1 MDRHVAT
8 SHDEVLGA
16 GLAKLTSLCTVSG
29 TPKANADGV
38 ALVGVVIASLFA
50 PPPGVATHSVEADG
64 GLADFPNPKGPG
76 GSMDPSRA
84 RPVAEAVVVQPA
96 GEASDG
102 ASDGGA
108 GEGREYM
115 SDDGVAEAA
124 AAGAAPVPGA
134 ALVDAEMSDAPTL
147 LGSILG
153 DETASLALAEA
164 WGAYPPDLRGPFA
177 NDLYGRLADDFDGAE
192 DPLEAAMAFLCVL
205 TRDVGVAFDA
215 TDFWAAAKRFVREE
229 RKRAADKLPVWLPA
243 LLTHL
248 AAAVREFA
256 GRAPKQ
262 SEAVTRKIVNAAL
275 PAWAKVRRSEVA
287 DVEVAIRPAYP
298 TGASVK
304 VRAVLVAATWALST
318 LQRVARSVV
327 ERPGEGIAAPS
338 VMAFPGVAAEFGVSA
353 DTLARCLGMVP
364 VEADGVA
371 LTVAAAPD
379 PTKDHLLAPDPAFK
393 GWAHPSRGEHTRR
406 GGAWKGAN
414 LIARRIAA
422 ATYAYPFSNKEGTT
436 SETCLVMA
444 HGEKAQGD
452 GTLCHGCMARAGCT
466 ERYAYTR
473 GGFALKQG
481 HVAACQTQVLAQLKC
496 TFPGGV
502 FDPKLCVGLKEGVH
516 AIPCSL
522 TPNGA
527 EGGGMRIKDPA
538 EWAAA
543 MRAARCPYE
552 SHTSAG
558 PRAQPYAVD
567 RAVAHNRAIP
577 VCADDFDWPG
587 VSLPIHPQDDHESWF
602 YYRWEAGGPANV
614 PIQALKVTAD
624 MAMHES
630 WTPSWYATDRGKAY
644 LALSRDEKRAELL
657 KAMASRPATR
667 AGKKRR
673 TAKKRV
679 PSESEAD
686 SADDPFSGAGYQ
698 MKVAKVEVEH
708 ITLVADGTTLSGRIA
723 ERLGAPGYAQ
733 VHGVDRSRA
742 LPVLL
747 QEGMNERPLLVW
759 TFPYAEYALSSF
771 HRLVRGRVLPQTPF
785 NGLDLTLGVASATL
799 GGYVV
804 RGDSVVGA
812 LLEWLAPYVGSKVGT
827 DLADLTL
834 FIRSYSERSDHR
846 VAGRMYP
853 TQVAP
858 RQCWHITPQPAGLG
872 GELPAGLLA
881 AVEARVREL
890 DVTAGSREEW
900 AAYLHRRMQVMF
912 AMPPERWAYTLLHL
926 AEYNGGRLPGLVDP
940 GLSTREA
947 GTSAPHDHEYGV
959 VQEVLLHSMYWVM
972 SRARIEVPVEE
983 DGEMWEPPEDERTG
997 PAAPLR
1003 RTALG
1008 GSRLRDLTELAAFL
1022 AAFRSLEGTQTG
1034 ASDGGEAAE
1043 TPGVAE
1049 EAEEQSSEDGA
1060 ADDLLGMDE
1069 VPAIA
1074 QMAWADF
1081 TGSGSLM
1088 TMGLCTLCF
1097 IHAVIE
1103 VRIAANPTKD
1113 PLAPSTRL
1121 AGTCPAIRE
1130 SGVAEAHTLL
1140 FDVAITYTGR
1150 CEVRGGEDAP
1160 RASLKC
1166 LAEAFGLIDD
1176 EGEEIPE
1183 DKLERLFERV
1193 RLIAAVPYL
1202 EALEDL
1208 LRERLVAVTTAVGID
1223 GFVSHDQ
1230 YAFYR
1235 PVESWQRINLPSQY
1249 ACKRGTKRSV
1259 SGLSRCML
1267 GTVSTG
1273 AGSVDP
1279 RGAHRLLA
1287 SLLAAL
1293 DLTPA
1298 PTEKP
1303 EPSRPWNW
1311 AVAGGPV
1318 SLGQRGTQPD
1328 LGCPEAP
1335 EVTTWLRED
1344 DAPERTKLA
1353 SYFFGRL
1360 ATMVATAEAAV
1371 ALTTLEDGE
1380 YNELF
1385 EKYTKGKSA
1394 DNKLTRGTYP
1404 PEGGRPV
1411 YGPAY
1416 PDYDHPH
1423 LCLGTVE
1430 RLWLWDEGAEPS
1442 PDAAFGPRMA
1452 ESARLRGGYHAV
1464 RGLMYVPLVGG
1475 KTGGVRNASQLALSL
1490 MGAARDTPYRG
1501 LAVQEGVGVLMRAP
1515 VAEFATDLPQVSRGC
1530 ACARC
1535 STGTSPSPLFASFR
1549 RSTTCARMPAWWR
1562 ARRGSSSSFS
1572 GTR

>member
-1 MDRHVAT
+1 MLPTQSDWTGRGVFATRPALRETNPTNSTPPARVRGRSGEAGEGKPLPFLGTQELTEAAPPKPPPLPEVGTPSAEPPHRRAEPGSTLLSRLGDDLAGAVDDRPPFRGRARERSADGDRGSTRPWEGLTGVALSGRWRVRGSDDVRRSTMGHRRGRRSPPATLQRVRRVSRWRDPPRSAADGPAASPRAGTLSGEAGRGRFRPRPPRPWDHDRACRLDSNRNWDIGIFSVQSSDTYQTTQFGHTRRQTHGKHKMDRHVAT

-84 RPVAEAVVVQPA
+84 RPVAEAVVVEPE

-108 GEGREYM
+108 GEDREYM
-115 SDDGVAEAA
+115 SDDGAAEAA

-134 ALVDAEMSDAPTL
+134 VLVDAEMSDAPTL

-164 WGAYPPDLRGPFA
+164 WGVYPPDLRGPFA
-177 NDLYGRLADDFDGAE
+177 NDLYGRLADNFDGAE

-304 VRAVLVAATWALST
+304 VRAVLVAATWALWT
-318 LQRVARSVV
+318 LQKVARSVV
-327 ERPGEGIAAPS
+327 ERPGEGLAAPS
-338 VMAFPGVAAEFGVSA
+338 VTAFPGVAAEFGVSA
-353 DTLARCLGMVP
+353 NTLARCLGMVP
-364 VEADGVA
+364 VGADGVA
-371 LTVAAAPD
+371 PTVAAAPD
-379 PTKDHLLAPDPAFK
+379 PTKDHLLAPDPAFR
-393 GWAHPSRGEHTRR
+393 GWAHPSRDEHTRR
-406 GGAWKGAN
+406 GEAWKGAN
-414 LIARRIAA
+414 LVVRQIAA

-436 SETCLVMA
+436 SETCLVLA

-527 EGGGMRIKDPA
+527 EGGGVRIKDPA

-543 MRAARCPYE
+543 MRAARRPYE

-630 WTPSWYATDRGKAY
+630 WTPSWYATDGGKAY

-679 PSESEAD
+679 PSESDAD

-733 VHGVDRSRA
+733 VHGLDRSRA

-747 QEGMNERPLLVW
+747 QEGMSERPLLVW

-785 NGLDLTLGVASATL
+785 DGLDLTLGVASATL

-959 VQEVLLHSMYWVM
+959 VQEVLLHAMYWVM

-983 DGEMWEPPEDERTG
+983 GGEMWEPPEDERTG

-1022 AAFRSLEGTQTG
+1022 AAFRSPPRRGRRREPRT
-1034 ASDGGEAAE
+1034 AE
-1043 TPGVAE
+1043 RPPRRPAWRRRRRNRARKAE
-1049 EAEEQSSEDGA
+1049 RPTICS
-1060 ADDLLGMDE
+1060 
-1069 VPAIA
+1069 
-1074 QMAWADF
+1074 AWP
-1081 TGSGSLM
+1081 
-1088 TMGLCTLCF
+1088 
-1097 IHAVIE
+1097 
-1103 VRIAANPTKD
+1103 R
-1113 PLAPSTRL
+1113 
-1121 AGTCPAIRE
+1121 CPR
-1130 SGVAEAHTLL
+1130 
-1140 FDVAITYTGR
+1140 
-1150 CEVRGGEDAP
+1150 
-1160 RASLKC
+1160 
-1166 LAEAFGLIDD
+1166 
-1176 EGEEIPE
+1176 
-1183 DKLERLFERV
+1183 
-1193 RLIAAVPYL
+1193 
-1202 EALEDL
+1202 L
-1208 LRERLVAVTTAVGID
+1208 LR
-1223 GFVSHDQ
+1223 
-1230 YAFYR
+1230 
-1235 PVESWQRINLPSQY
+1235 W
-1249 ACKRGTKRSV
+1249 RG
-1259 SGLSRCML
+1259 
-1267 GTVSTG
+1267 
-1273 AGSVDP
+1273 P
-1279 RGAHRLLA
+1279 I
-1287 SLLAAL
+1287 
-1293 DLTPA
+1293 
-1298 PTEKP
+1298 
-1303 EPSRPWNW
+1303 
-1311 AVAGGPV
+1311 
-1318 SLGQRGTQPD
+1318 SLGRG
-1328 LGCPEAP
+1328 
-1335 EVTTWLRED
+1335 R
-1344 DAPERTKLA
+1344 
-1353 SYFFGRL
+1353 
-1360 ATMVATAEAAV
+1360 
-1371 ALTTLEDGE
+1371 
-1380 YNELF
+1380 
-1385 EKYTKGKSA
+1385 
-1394 DNKLTRGTYP
+1394 
-1404 PEGGRPV
+1404 
-1411 YGPAY
+1411 
-1416 PDYDHPH
+1416 
-1423 LCLGTVE
+1423 
-1430 RLWLWDEGAEPS
+1430 
-1442 PDAAFGPRMA
+1442 
-1452 ESARLRGGYHAV
+1452 
-1464 RGLMYVPLVGG
+1464 
-1475 KTGGVRNASQLALSL
+1475 
-1490 MGAARDTPYRG
+1490 
-1501 LAVQEGVGVLMRAP
+1501 
-1515 VAEFATDLPQVSRGC
+1515 
-1530 ACARC
+1530 
-1535 STGTSPSPLFASFR
+1535 
-1549 RSTTCARMPAWWR
+1549 
-1562 ARRGSSSSFS
+1562 
-1572 GTR
+1572 